1 MKRVVTGFF
10 LPLFIFLSCGYTQL
24 YAQSLREEAVSMPR
38 HFIKAHLPA
47 DNAQHPIDATA
58 IENEEDDQPTGKKI
72 IDNNATPAL
81 TYSHYNSEPGLQIS
95 STCENTPSSPGY
107 ILFRVFRV

>member
-24 YAQSLREEAVSMPR
+24 YAQTLREEAVFTPR
-38 HFIKAHLPA
+38 TFIKAHLPA

-72 IDNNATPAL
+72 IDNNAAPTL
-81 TYSHYNSEPGLQIS
+81 TYSLNYSELGLQIS
-95 STCENTPSSPGY
+95 RSYANTSSSPGY